1 MRLLCK
7 ILVLFCA
14 ICAFAGSASAVL
26 VDWSALNWPDGSL
39 SNSYDV
45 DPSSA
50 GNDVTVTISGDT
62 GQLQAS
68 LVSPNPQTPA
78 ITRAFDGGLGTSP
91 KTLELAL
98 DLSSN
103 TQAVTFTLDFSA
115 LYLAGVNNVSFTIF
129 DIDANNTSSSKYQD
143 VISSIYAISTTGTQI
158 APTIMSVGANVSL
171 TGTGLSQVLTGQT
184 STVDL

>member
-1 MRLLCK
+1 MTRFVRLFV
-7 ILVLFCA
+7 IFAAVFV
-14 ICAFAGSASAVL
+14 FAGSASAVL
-26 VDWSALNWPDGSL
+26 VDWSALNWPAGSL

-91 KTLELAL
+91 ETLELAL
-98 DLSSN
+98 DLS
-103 TQAVTFTLDFSA
+103 T
-115 LYLAGVNNVSFTIF
+115 
-129 DIDANNTSSSKYQD
+129 
-143 VISSIYAISTTGTQI
+143 
-158 APTIMSVGANVSL
+158 
-171 TGTGLSQVLTGQT
+171 
-184 STVDL
+184 